1 MRRWVLFVARR
12 HVRTRRREK
21 GNATTIFAVL
31 GIAAGAMT
39 LVAVLSV
46 MNGFQL
52 GTIEDILEVDSY
64 HLRIDADAKGEREP
78 SEAAASS
85 ARGAGVSPDVQ
96 ETTGP
101 AVVPAEPPG
110 YPEAVVDAASRT
122 PGVTA
127 ALPFL
132 DLEVL
137 ATGFFRDLR
146 AIRVRALPPDVGR
159 RDESF
164 RNAFDMVAGVFN
176 VEAEGSVVLGIEL
189 ARALGVAPGDSVEL
203 VSLEGD
209 NLARGTT
216 EELVVTG
223 TFRSGYLDFDQGWAF
238 VSLSTART
246 ALGAERPATV
256 GVKLND
262 RYADARAAAVLEE
275 RLGGAVDI
283 TSWREYNRSIF
294 GALRL
299 EKNLMTILIGLIFL
313 VVAGNML
320 QSLRRSVVER
330 AEEIAILK
338 ALGAPPR
345 SIQLIFVGEG
355 GIIGLVGGGAGVL
368 LGMLIAYNVNGIF
381 RAAEALVNGVLRG
394 IGRVIGSMTSADF
407 TLFSPR
413 YFYITEV
420 PVEVMAA
427 EVVGIFLFAFVC
439 AAGAAVLAST
449 RVSRIRPAEV
459 LRNE

>member
-64 HLRIDADAKGEREP
+64 HLRIDADGPAADEP
-78 SEAAASS
+78 SQGAAPNHG
-85 ARGAGVSPDVQ
+85 GAQ
-96 ETTGP
+96 F
-101 AVVPAEPPG
+101 
-110 YPEAVVDAASRT
+110 PEAVART
-122 PGVTA
+122 VSERPGVSA
-127 ALPFL
+127 AVPFL

-146 AIRVRALPPDVGR
+146 AIRVRALPGDVGR
-159 RDESF
+159 RDEGF

-176 VEAEGSVVLGIEL
+176 VEANRSVVMGIEL

-209 NLARGTT
+209 DLARGTT
-216 EELVVTG
+216 VELVVTG

-238 VSLSTART
+238 VSLRTARDV
-246 ALGAERPATV
+246 LGAARAPTV
-256 GVKLND
+256 GVKLED
-262 RYADARAAAVLEE
+262 RYADQRAAAVLEE
-275 RLGGAVDI
+275 RLGAAVDI
-283 TSWREYNRSIF
+283 TSWRQYNRSIF

-313 VVAGNML
+313 VVAGNMM

-355 GIIGLVGGGAGVL
+355 GIIGLAGGGVGVL
-368 LGMLIAYNVNGIF
+368 LGLLIAHNVNAIF
-381 RAAEALVNGVLRG
+381 QAAEAVVNGVLWG
-394 IGRVIGSMTSADF
+394 IGRVIGSVTNADF

-420 PVEVMAA
+420 PVEVIAS
-427 EVVGIFLFAFVC
+427 EVIGIFLFAFLC
-439 AAGAAVLAST
+439 AAGAALLAST

>member
-21 GNATTIFAVL
+21 GNATSIFAVL

-64 HLRIDADAKGEREP
+64 HLRIDADGPTADVP
-78 SEAAASS
+78 SQAATESAAGAHYHETLARTASES
-85 ARGAGVSPDVQ
+85 S
-96 ETTGP
+96 
-101 AVVPAEPPG
+101 
-110 YPEAVVDAASRT
+110 S
-122 PGVTA
+122 VTA
-127 ALPFL
+127 AVPFL

-146 AIRVRALPPDVGR
+146 AIRVRALPGDVGR
-159 RDESF
+159 RDEGF

-176 VEAEGSVVLGIEL
+176 VEAERSVVMGIEL

-209 NLARGTT
+209 DLARGTT
-216 EELVVTG
+216 VELVVTG

-238 VSLSTART
+238 VSLATARGV
-246 ALGAERPATV
+246 LGAERPPTV
-256 GVKLND
+256 GVKLED
-262 RYADARAAAVLEE
+262 RYADQRVAAVLEE
-275 RLGGAVDI
+275 RLGTAVDI
-283 TSWREYNRSIF
+283 TSWRQYNRSIF

-313 VVAGNML
+313 VVAGNMM

-345 SIQLIFVGEG
+345 SIQLIFIGEG
-355 GIIGLVGGGAGVL
+355 GIIGLVGGGAGIL
-368 LGMLIAYNVNGIF
+368 LGLLIAHNVNAIF
-381 RAAEALVNGVLRG
+381 QAAEAVVNGVLWG
-394 IGRVIGSMTSADF
+394 IGRVIGSVTNADF

-420 PVEVMAA
+420 PVEVVAS
-427 EVVGIFLFAFVC
+427 EVIGIFLFAFLC
-439 AAGAAVLAST
+439 AAGAALLAST
-449 RVSRIRPAEV
+449 RVSKIRPAEV